1 MFDIDQLFT
10 IVQAAIREFAASHPD
25 KTFYAFA
32 IDADML
38 CLNSEENFAESLVKY
53 QANYPDD
60 YDDEDNIQELKHNT
74 GDWHYQGFFDLE
86 DEHGFDADAYSDHYG
101 EAGDSDDGTAP
112 HTPYAKAMSA
122 LIAKLQG
129 SDVFEPLKRTDDFR
143 ISWVDHSY

>member
-10 IVQAAIREFAASHPD
+10 VVETAIRDFAAEHSGE
-25 KTFYAFA
+25 TFYAFA

-38 CLNSEENFAESLVKY
+38 CVNSNEAFAASLAKY
-53 QANYPDD
+53 QADYPDKYQD
-60 YDDEDNIQELKHNT
+60 PENIEDLKYNT

-86 DEHGFDADAYSDHYG
+86 DEHGFDEDAYSDHYD
-101 EAGDSDDGTAP
+101 EAGASDGGTAP

-122 LIAKLQG
+122 LILRLQD
-129 SDVFEPLKRTDDFR
+129 SDVFAPLTCTEDFR